1 MTPSILAVLQRPLLK
16 KISEWPSNS
25 PDLNLIE
32 NLWAIIKSKVEKRM
46 PNNLD
51 DLENFMI
58 EEWEN
63 IPENALINFS
73 SSMRRRCELIIE
85 NNGERGP
92 NNDTLILYGG
102 VSFDQTMA
110 LVYKFD
116 SQSIIWSIPK
126 ITGVNTFRKWGLT
139 GIIISNDAL

>member
-46 PNNLD
+46 PKNLD

-85 NNGERGP
+85 NNGER
-92 NNDTLILYGG
+92 
-102 VSFDQTMA
+102 
-110 LVYKFD
+110 
-116 SQSIIWSIPK
+116 IPY
-126 ITGVNTFRKWGLT
+126 
-139 GIIISNDAL
+139 